1 MASCRITYVCIII
14 YKQSYH
20 RFIFSLLSV
29 FSLIPLIVV
38 RLKRLFVQ
46 TYYPFYSRW
55 VIYLSARFLLLP
67 METNGRS
74 LSDIFI
80 HLYIYISPLLSVA
93 HIPLLCPVIYV
104 VVDWTIMLILLYTV
118 TFSLAL
124 FTSYSLLWNFIVL
137 VSRCGHSKIAVFYRC
152 YTCFFVR

>member
-80 HLYIYISPLLSVA
+80 HLYIYIS
-93 HIPLLCPVIYV
+93 V
-104 VVDWTIMLILLYTV
+104 VERC
-118 TFSLAL
+118 
-124 FTSYSLLWNFIVL
+124 SYSSSLSSHIRGCRLDDNVDIIVYCHVL
-137 VSRCGHSKIAVFYRC
+137 PCTFHVVFTAVELHC
-152 YTCFFVR
+152 PCFTVWTQ